1 MTKGSLP
8 IVLTAPEQITA
19 DPVAVQ
25 AILFNPSASTSSFAL
40 YDNSGNV
47 VAEANLTVQTPFYI
61 EFPEPIPTVGLVL
74 KAIAAGTIMIYPV
87 NI

>member
-8 IVLTAPEQITA
+8 IVLTVAEQITA

-40 YDNSGNV
+40 YDNDNNV
-47 VAEANLTVQTPFYI
+47 VAEANFTAQTPFYMA
-61 EFPEPIPTVGLVL
+61 FSEPIPASGLVL
-74 KAIAAGTIMIYPV
+74 KAITGGTIQVYAV